1 MGEGEEAKG
10 AAAAAEVVRLEDEY
24 AWARSGVGGAVSV
37 AIERVI

>member
-10 AAAAAEVVRLEDEY
+10 AAAEVVRLEDEY

-37 AIERVI
+37 VIERVI